1 MGRRQIGVEIV
12 DGTLQSGRIG
22 SPGSSKLSTTRLR
35 RTATRENSAAT
46 KESIGSDKA
55 QNGEYPQKI
64 ENKKCCHQYWTWS
77 PPPCAT
83 CSSIVSVGTNTCRQI
98 SGLTPSNQTLICT
111 SSPPCEPS
119 GAASSLG
126 SCRFVRHF
134 IPPRYHPAECP
145 VEATPH
151 TSSCSL
157 SRVRQAVGAGDRFHL
172 IRPAP
177 QPSCRVACS
186 R

>member
-1 MGRRQIGVEIV
+1 MGKHRLSNPSEGQGRDGDAELGRRQIGVEIV
-12 DGTLQSGRIG
+12 DGALQSGRIG
-22 SPGSSKLSTTRLR
+22 SPGSSKLD
-35 RTATRENSAAT
+35 NSAAADGDEGELRSDE
-46 KESIGSDKA
+46 ESIGSDKA

-83 CSSIVSVGTNTCRQI
+83 CSIIVSVGTNTCRQI

-151 TSSCSL
+151 VMLPKPREASG
-157 SRVRQAVGAGDRFHL
+157 R
-172 IRPAP
+172 
-177 QPSCRVACS
+177 CR
-186 R
+186 